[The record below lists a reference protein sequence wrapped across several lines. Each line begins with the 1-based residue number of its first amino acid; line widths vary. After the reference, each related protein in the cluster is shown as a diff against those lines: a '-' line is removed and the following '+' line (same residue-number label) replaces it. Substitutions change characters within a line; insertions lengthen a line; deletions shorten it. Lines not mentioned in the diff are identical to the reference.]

1 MNKSESKYYNTS
13 LLMDEALLI
22 LLEKKEFEFIE
33 AEEKLLKAIQKS
45 DLEEVKIFEKEFLP
59 SFHKTLDQMKK

>member
-1 MNKSESKYYNTS
+1 MNYGSKEIATAAIH
-13 LLMDEALLI
+13 MAMTKDRE
-22 LLEKKEFEFIE
+22 
-33 AEEKLLKAIQKS
+33 EEKLLKAIQKS

>member
-1 MNKSESKYYNTS
+1 MKLNPLSNRVVIKF
-13 LLMDEALLI
+13 L
-22 LLEKKEFEFIE
+22 E